1 MFSLFQLCCV
11 FIALF
16 ARVFITTVSA
26 AKRWQ
31 ILTVETVSQG
41 VYKNSSDPEE
51 ERTVEQLDEGE
62 QDRQ

>member
-1 MFSLFQLCCV
+1 M

-26 AKRWQ
+26 AKRWP

-41 VYKNSSDPEE
+41 IYKNSSDPEE

>member
-1 MFSLFQLCCV
+1 M

-31 ILTVETVSQG
+31 ILTGETVSSG
-41 VYKNSSDPEE
+41 IFKNRSDPEE